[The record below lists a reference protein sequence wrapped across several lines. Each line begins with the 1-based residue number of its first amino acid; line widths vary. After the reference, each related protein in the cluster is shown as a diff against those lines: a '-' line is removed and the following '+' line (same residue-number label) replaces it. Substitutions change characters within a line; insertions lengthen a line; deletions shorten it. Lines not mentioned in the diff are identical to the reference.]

1 MNTTYAGVSESSA
14 TNYLFL
20 FAQRTL
26 ALQNTPP
33 TPPPLN
39 VVGLP
44 CEAICLLWEWLR
56 LYNAPLQPVAEA
68 KQLKKKKAEA
78 EEAAEAE
85 ATQLKVTRK
94 NSRQA
99 VAEELEGSEELK
111 AAEELKAVMARST
124 ADKLRSSTG
133 SWSFSTGSWSF
144 TGSVSSKE
152 AKQGEE
158 NLFIEEE
165 AVEEE
170 AAAAAAAERRSS
182 AQDLVAHDF
191 VGRRV
196 LRRGEAR
203 GDCGETPRSSARVR
217 APLPRVLRRRRRR
230 RRRRSGQR
238 SGRRRSGRR
247 RRGWP
252 RRPSLT
258 RSSRRRPARL
268 TSRGSPSRSSA
279 RQARRVSSTLRL
291 RTPCSTGSWGRS
303 SRGSSG
309 ATGARHLILILTQY

>member
-44 CEAICLLWEWLR
+44 CVAICLLWDWLR
-56 LYNAPLQPVAEA
+56 P
-68 KQLKKKKAEA
+68 EA

-85 ATQLKVTRK
+85 ATQRKVTLAIE
-94 NSRQA
+94 QA
-99 VAEELEGSEELK
+99 VAEIRERVYSEFKGSEELK

-124 ADKLRSSTG
+124 ADKLHSSTG

-144 TGSVSSKE
+144 TGSVRSKE

-158 NLFIEEE
+158 KLFIGEE

-170 AAAAAAAERRSS
+170 AEEEAAAGEINVKEEESFAERIAPLAEHITAYILEGILTAQEKRWRTNMKRDTENNFRTQREAAAKVEK
-182 AQDLVAHDF
+182 
-191 VGRRV
+191 
-196 LRRGEAR
+196 EM
-203 GDCGETPRSSARVR
+203 
-217 APLPRVLRRRRRR
+217 
-230 RRRRSGQR
+230 QR
-238 SGRRRSGRR
+238 QRDAINEVHSK
-247 RRGWP
+247 
-252 RRPSLT
+252 LD
-258 RSSRRRPARL
+258 RL
-268 TSRGSPSRSSA
+268 IA
-279 RQARRVSSTLRL
+279 RQD
-291 RTPCSTGSWGRS
+291 
-303 SRGSSG
+303 SR
-309 ATGARHLILILTQY
+309 

>member
-1 MNTTYAGVSESSA
+1 MAKTFDNISEASA

-26 ALQNTPP
+26 AHQNEPP

-44 CEAICLLWEWLR
+44 CEAMCLLWR

-85 ATQLKVTRK
+85 ATQLKVTLAIE
-94 NSRQA
+94 QA
-99 VAEELEGSEELK
+99 VAEELEESEELK

-152 AKQGEE
+152 AKQGE
-158 NLFIEEE
+158 
-165 AVEEE
+165 
-170 AAAAAAAERRSS
+170 
-182 AQDLVAHDF
+182 
-191 VGRRV
+191 
-196 LRRGEAR
+196 
-203 GDCGETPRSSARVR
+203 
-217 APLPRVLRRRRRR
+217 
-230 RRRRSGQR
+230 
-238 SGRRRSGRR
+238 
-247 RRGWP
+247 
-252 RRPSLT
+252 
-258 RSSRRRPARL
+258 
-268 TSRGSPSRSSA
+268 
-279 RQARRVSSTLRL
+279 
-291 RTPCSTGSWGRS
+291 
-303 SRGSSG
+303 
-309 ATGARHLILILTQY
+309 

>member
-1 MNTTYAGVSESSA
+1 MAKTFDNISEASA
-14 TNYLFL
+14 TEYLFL
-20 FAQRTL
+20 FTQRTL
-26 ALQNTPP
+26 ALQNEPP

-44 CEAICLLWEWLR
+44 CEAMCLLWR
-56 LYNAPLQPVAEA
+56 VAA

-85 ATQLKVTRK
+85 ATLLKVTRK

-99 VAEELEGSEELK
+99 VAEELERSEELK

-158 NLFIEEE
+158 KLFIEEE
-165 AVEEE
+165 AVEAA
-170 AAAAAAAERRSS
+170 AAAAAAAEWRLS
-182 AQDLVAHDF
+182 AQDLVAHDL

-196 LRRGEAR
+196 LRRGEAQ
-203 GDCGETPRSSARVR
+203 GEEAAVTLGWVSSAGEEEGAGVVR
-217 APLPRVLRRRRRR
+217 FCV
-230 RRRRSGQR
+230 
-238 SGRRRSGRR
+238 
-247 RRGWP
+247 
-252 RRPSLT
+252 
-258 RSSRRRPARL
+258 
-268 TSRGSPSRSSA
+268 
-279 RQARRVSSTLRL
+279 
-291 RTPCSTGSWGRS
+291 
-303 SRGSSG
+303 
-309 ATGARHLILILTQY
+309 